1 MENQVIQNIMQRRS
15 CRTFDP
21 NRMPSDDLLSQ
32 VAEAG
37 TWSPTSMGQQ
47 NPIIVV
53 VTDRQLR
60 DKISEMNAR
69 IMGTNSDP
77 FYGAPCMIIVLVKKS
92 VNALFDGPIVMQTM
106 MLAAESLGLK
116 ASRATISA
124 SAISPLATPTSLS
137 PSLSPAKQTTSIGQ
151 NSQPPCSTRYRK
163 TSRSVGKS

>member
-1 MENQVIQNIMQRRS
+1 MENQVIETIMKRRS

-21 NRMPSDDLLSQ
+21 DRMPSDDLLSQ

-37 TWSPTSMGQQ
+37 TWSPTSRGQQ

-53 VTDRQLR
+53 VTNRQLR
-60 DKISEMNAR
+60 DRIAQMNAHV
-69 IMGTNSDP
+69 MGADSDP
-77 FYGAPCMIIVLVKKS
+77 FYGARR
-92 VNALFDGPIVMQTM
+92 
-106 MLAAESLGLK
+106 SLRARKASRYCATL

-163 TSRSVGKS
+163 TSRFVVKS